1 MKNFCLLVLCG
12 VAVGTLFARVESAR
26 AVDPFKK
33 EFEAKY
39 VKETPATP
47 EETAFAAAVK
57 TAKCNVCHVGTKKKD
72 RNAYGD
78 ALDALLDKK
87 ADLKNKPKIQEALDK
102 VAEMKSDANDPNSP
116 TFGDLIKQGKL
127 PGGEGDAQAK
137 AGE

>member
-12 VAVGTLFARVESAR
+12 VTVGTLLAHVETAR

-39 VKETPATP
+39 VKENPATP
-47 EETAFAAAVK
+47 EEMAFAAAVK
-57 TAKCNVCHVGTKKKD
+57 KAKCNVCHVGTKKKD

-78 ALDALLDKK
+78 ALDALLDRK

-102 VAEMKSDANDPNSP
+102 VAEMKSDANDPASP

-127 PGGEGDAQAK
+127 PGGEDDAQAK